1 MSGYDKILN
10 VSSLNLYIVAF
21 LTFRKKKAYKKVTI
35 SSLDIQAARFNE
47 FPYVL
52 HVLLFWYFQYSQTVI
67 RKTDLLNTKRA
78 SFPLCENNLKRF
90 GSQVVGI
97 DFLKT

>member
-1 MSGYDKILN
+1 MSFLFFLINLIVSSFYNFGFIVSPEKNCKKSGYDKILN

-52 HVLLFWYFQYSQTVI
+52 HVLLF
-67 RKTDLLNTKRA
+67 
-78 SFPLCENNLKRF
+78 
-90 GSQVVGI
+90 
-97 DFLKT
+97 